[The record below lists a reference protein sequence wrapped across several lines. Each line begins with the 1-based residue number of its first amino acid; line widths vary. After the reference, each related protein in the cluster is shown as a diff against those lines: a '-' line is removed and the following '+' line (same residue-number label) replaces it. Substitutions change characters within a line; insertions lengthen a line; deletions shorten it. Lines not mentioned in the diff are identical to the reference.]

1 MATTSAETGPGTIP
15 QISRTTSRKSRPA
28 LWISDGL
35 VVTPSSR
42 PVSARSRI
50 SFGVGGVDEEFHLG
64 HAFRGGIRPFFS
76 AAGTALATADERRE
90 LNRAIWAIALPSMLT
105 NVATALF
112 GLADLWVIGQLGQAE
127 PQAGV
132 ELGAKF
138 MMGLLIVFNF
148 LRTGT
153 IALTAQA
160 AGRGDEE
167 AQAATLAR
175 ALGLSLAIGLVLLA
189 LKPLV
194 VPWGME
200 LLHARGGV
208 AGRPASMSASAIGAG
223 CCGWPTSP

>member
-1 MATTSAETGPGTIP
+1 
-15 QISRTTSRKSRPA
+15 
-28 LWISDGL
+28 
-35 VVTPSSR
+35 
-42 PVSARSRI
+42 
-50 SFGVGGVDEEFHLG
+50 
-64 HAFRGGIRPFFS
+64 
-76 AAGTALATADERRE
+76 
-90 LNRAIWAIALPSMLT
+90 MLT

-112 GLADLWVIGQLGQAE
+112 GLADLWVIGQLGEAE

-160 AGRGDEE
+160 AGRGDEQ

-175 ALGLSLAIGLVLLA
+175 ALGISLAIGLALLA
-189 LKPLV
+189 LKPLI

-200 LLHARGGV
+200 LLQARGGV
-208 AGRPASMSASAIGAG
+208 AREAGLYVGIRYWGGLLWLANVGLSGVLNGRAGVGAG
-223 CCGWPTSP
+223 LWVRSGLNLLHNAL

>member
-1 MATTSAETGPGTIP
+1 MPLEMD
-15 QISRTTSRKSRPA
+15 SR
-28 LWISDGL
+28 LC
-35 VVTPSSR
+35 
-42 PVSARSRI
+42 
-50 SFGVGGVDEEFHLG
+50 
-64 HAFRGGIRPFFS
+64 S
-76 AAGTALATADERRE
+76 AAGAALATIDRPAG
-90 LNRAIWAIALPSMLT
+90 LNGAIWAIALPSMLT

-127 PQAGV
+127 LQAGV

-160 AGRGDEE
+160 AGRGDEA

-175 ALGLSLAIGLVLLA
+175 ALGVSLAIGLVLLA
-189 LKPLV
+189 LKPLI

-200 LLHARGGV
+200 L
-208 AGRPASMSASAIGAG
+208 
-223 CCGWPTSP
+223 